1 MCVCV
6 VQALIEM
13 AQVLSKEHH
22 SLEVMLSKMAATI
35 MPFTHAQYC
44 TIFIPSEQTSDIEEK
59 VHYLDILL
67 NFLVFHYF
75 VCSEYSTI
83 FLAIHNVFI
92 FLFCFVFHFCLLIT
106 DFILK
111 SYTFGMWG
119 ARINLPDLQ
128 KVLSGD
134 FASPCCWFT
143 FKTNMGYLGGFVI
156 WKYNFSGSMTS
167 GI

>member
-1 MCVCV
+1 MHMCVCV

-44 TIFIPSEQTSDIEEK
+44 TIFIPSEQTSDTEEK

-75 VCSEYSTI
+75 VCLEYSTI

-92 FLFCFVFHFCLLIT
+92 FFCFVLFCFSFLSFDYRLYSQELYIWNVRSSDQPARSTEGIVRRLC
-106 DFILK
+106 K
-111 SYTFGMWG
+111 S
-119 ARINLPDLQ
+119 
-128 KVLSGD
+128 LS
-134 FASPCCWFT
+134 
-143 FKTNMGYLGGFVI
+143 VI
-156 WKYNFSGSMTS
+156 YF
-167 GI
+167 

>member
-1 MCVCV
+1 MCV

-44 TIFIPSEQTSDIEEK
+44 TIFIPSEQTSDTEAK

-83 FLAIHNVFI
+83 FLAMHNVFI
-92 FLFCFVFHFCLLIT
+92 FFLFCFWFSFLSFDYRLYSQELYIWNVRSSDQPARSTEGIVQRLCKSLLLIY
-106 DFILK
+106 F
-111 SYTFGMWG
+111 
-119 ARINLPDLQ
+119 
-128 KVLSGD
+128 
-134 FASPCCWFT
+134 
-143 FKTNMGYLGGFVI
+143 
-156 WKYNFSGSMTS
+156 
-167 GI
+167 

>member
-44 TIFIPSEQTSDIEEK
+44 TIFIPSEQTSDTEEK

-92 FLFCFVFHFCLLIT
+92 FFVLFFIFVFWLQTLFSRVIHLECEELGSTCQIYRRYCPETLQVLECDLL
-106 DFILK
+106 LK
-111 SYTFGMWG
+111 QIWNIWG
-119 ARINLPDLQ
+119 GL
-128 KVLSGD
+128 
-134 FASPCCWFT
+134 
-143 FKTNMGYLGGFVI
+143 
-156 WKYNFSGSMTS
+156 
-167 GI
+167 